1 MPTFPPSVPLGIK
14 ICGITS
20 PDQARAIIAAGADAL
35 GINFWPKSKRYLPL
49 ASAHQWLPEFSPLT
63 TLVAVLVNPD
73 PELLDELIDS
83 QLVHTL
89 QLHGDE
95 SPALLAELMARGI
108 HVIKA
113 LPVRDETSLDA
124 IAHYPCTD
132 ILLDSYNPGLY
143 GGEGHSFPWSL
154 FTLAKQRYPEKHFIL
169 SGGLTPDNVAQ
180 SIQQTAPLAI
190 DIASGVEFSPGIK
203 DLAKVQFL
211 IQNARQASAPCSQTQ

>member
-1 MPTFPPSVPLGIK
+1 MPTFPPTAPLGIK

-20 PDQARAIIAAGADAL
+20 PNQARAIVAAGADAL
-35 GINFWPKSKRYLPL
+35 GLNFWPKSKRYLPL
-49 ASAHQWLPEFSPLT
+49 ASAHQWLPDFQSLT
-63 TLVAVLVNPD
+63 TLVAVLVNPE
-73 PELLDELIDS
+73 PALLDELIDS
-83 QLVHTL
+83 RLVHTL

-95 SPALLAELMARGI
+95 SPARVADLIARGV

-154 FTLAKQRYPEKHFIL
+154 FTLAKQRYPEKRLIL

-180 SIQQTAPLAI
+180 SIHQTAPLAI
-190 DIASGVEFSPGIK
+190 DIASGVESSPGVK
-203 DLAKVQFL
+203 DLAKVQAL
-211 IQNARQASAPCSQTQ
+211 IQNARQATSPQFQ

>member
-1 MPTFPPSVPLGIK
+1 MPSFPPSVPLGIK

-20 PDQARAIIAAGADAL
+20 PDQARAIVAAGADAL

-49 ASAHQWLPEFSPLT
+49 ANAHQWLPDLQPITQLI
-63 TLVAVLVNPD
+63 AVLVNPE
-73 PELLDELIDS
+73 PALLDELIDS
-83 QLVHTL
+83 HLVHTL

-95 SPALLAELMARGI
+95 SPETVADLIGRGA

-113 LPVRDETSLDA
+113 LPVRDESSLDA
-124 IAHYPCTD
+124 IGHYPCTD

-143 GGEGHSFPWSL
+143 GGEGHSFPWAL
-154 FTLAKQRYPEKHFIL
+154 FALAKQRYPDKRLIL

-190 DIASGVEFSPGIK
+190 DVASSVEASPGIK
-203 DLAKVQFL
+203 DLAKVQAF
-211 IQNARQASAPCSQTQ
+211 IQNARQARPAA